1 MDPWGNASPL
11 SDGNDAAMGRKDVM
25 GRTDGRTPW
34 EGRTDGRTPWEGRT
48 DGRKDAMGRTDGR
61 LSQLRSGAED
71 VPGRV
76 LPFVG
81 RRRESKALRRHN
93 IGAHTVL
100 RTGATSQGLRGR
112 KRRSLIVSHVRLS

>member
-25 GRTDGRTPW
+25 
-34 EGRTDGRTPWEGRT
+34 GRTDGRTPWEGRT

>member
-11 SDGNDAAMGRKDVM
+11 SDGNDAAMGRKDV
-25 GRTDGRTPW
+25 
-34 EGRTDGRTPWEGRT
+34 
-48 DGRKDAMGRTDGR
+48 MGRTDGR